1 MNCAFFMRLFR
12 AILLSGIVL
21 ITGSLFGQDEHWGY
35 GDARKEKQSESYVLY
50 LEKPIWSYRADYN
63 PFNPKLTDELR
74 ERYRQYFGYT
84 DAEIGISQMEYFL
97 QNNQTTGARTEG
109 AAYLERQKDF
119 ANYVVSRY
127 GESLLDEYIR
137 ETKSLRPA
145 YEVKKRVTQL
155 ELQPKEAKG
164 RLKMHYNLSGNF
176 LELRWIHPS
185 YEIELTTDF
194 IRGKLGPTEA
204 QEYIW
209 KLRKYFEKDLQ
220 LDVYHRVYAK
230 LSDFVLS
237 KQITSNLR
245 IQWQTHFDLLEE
257 EGRDGERRSYLGMSY
272 SY

>member
-1 MNCAFFMRLFR
+1 MNCAKILRVLNKFLIVGLLLVSSHLF
-12 AILLSGIVL
+12 A
-21 ITGSLFGQDEHWGY
+21 QKEHWGY
-35 GDARKEKQSESYVLY
+35 VDARSEKQSESYVLY
-50 LEKPIWSYRADYN
+50 LEKPIWSYRVNYN
-63 PFNPKLTDELR
+63 PFNPKLTGELR

-155 ELQPKEAKG
+155 EVQPKEAKG
-164 RLKMHYNLSGNF
+164 KLKVHYNLSGNF
-176 LELRWIHPS
+176 LELRWLHPS

-194 IRGKLGPTEA
+194 IRGKFGPTEA

-209 KLRKYFEKDLQ
+209 KFRKFFERDLQ
-220 LDVYHRVYAK
+220 LDIYHRTHAE
-230 LSDFVLS
+230 LTDFVLS
-237 KQITSNLR
+237 KQITANLR
-245 IQWQTHFDLLEE
+245 VQWQTHLDLLEE
-257 EGRDGERRSYLGMSY
+257 EGREGERRSYLGMSY